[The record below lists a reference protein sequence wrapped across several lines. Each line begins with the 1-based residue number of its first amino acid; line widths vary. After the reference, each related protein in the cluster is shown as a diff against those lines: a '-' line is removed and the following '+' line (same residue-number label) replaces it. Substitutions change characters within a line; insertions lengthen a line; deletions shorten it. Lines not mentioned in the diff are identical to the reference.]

1 MSNLK
6 PWWKV
11 AKPHADVREGKV
23 GAARFAVKLMDVMDG
38 EAPLEYQD
46 PVTFFQRTYFTRN
59 LEKIMRMVLKRLSK
73 KGGENVIQLL
83 TPFGGGKS
91 HTLLAL
97 YHLFQNR
104 EEISHLQEIKNFV
117 MDAGIEAVPKVN
129 AAVIVGTYLNP
140 LKGRTVEKDLTI
152 NTLWGEIAFQLGG
165 RELYN
170 QIRDNDEKKVSPGT
184 KDLKKILKQATPA
197 LILMDE
203 VTVYASKAQRV
214 KGLLGETI
222 SFFQELTEAVSSLKD
237 VALIVTLPA
246 SPYERAD
253 EAAEEMYEMV
263 YQKVS
268 RRFGRIEEAWTPVED
283 DEIHE
288 VVRKRLF
295 EDIGDAETIKEIV
308 QAYWDFYLKMGDK
321 VTHDARDPEIRK
333 KMEKSY
339 PFHPD
344 LINILYQKWGSLP
357 RFQRTRGVLRLLAL
371 VINKAYTQKTLSP
384 MIQPCDVD
392 FSDERITS
400 EVMRYL
406 ADDKWR
412 SVISNDITA
421 VPPKIDKE
429 LGSEYEKERL
439 SVKLAR
445 AIFLYSHGGQP
456 GANLREMRVA
466 ALFPNSAYPEMV
478 TEIVQRFEGVDGLWY
493 LDKADGR
500 YFFKTTPGL
509 NKVIVNAKE
518 RVRRE
523 DMDDKIR
530 NSMSDVTQNTEVR
543 RYAKIYEHPE
553 EPRDVAD
560 ISRISIVL
568 LDTSHAIDGAI
579 DDSTEGFIRN
589 IIDNYKQASRIYKN
603 ALILVVPDSSEN
615 STLRK
620 SVRTLLALEDIS
632 GDEFRMN
639 QLNESQ
645 RKTLKRK
652 LEAAKDTLPN
662 NIVRTYRY
670 LIKAKEKGELELI
683 DMGIT
688 APYST
693 NLVSSVWTY
702 AHDEGIVY
710 SSLDPALIVR
720 KIWPKDKDHV
730 DLKTV
735 WESFFRFYGLPLPED
750 ESVIKD
756 SIREGVRVCEFGLA
770 RGNPKKKEYQILLYR
785 ETPAKVELTEGWYLI
800 TKELAEEIKAQQ
812 LEKIPEAVAE
822 REEKVEEVAE
832 EERKEKRVKEAPIK
846 TYKSLELELEIP
858 WERLSEFDE
867 GVISPLVRMSDN
879 VKLTVHLVADS
890 EEGIDENTI
899 EIPIKETLRQIK
911 ARILKMK
918 TEES

>member
-1 MSNLK
+1 MSSLK

-11 AKPHADVREGKV
+11 AEPHSDVREGKV
-23 GAARFAVKLMDVMDG
+23 GVARFAVKLMDVMDG
-38 EAPLEYQD
+38 EATLEYQD
-46 PVTFFQRTYFTRN
+46 AATFFQRTYFTRN
-59 LEKIMRMVLKRLSK
+59 LKEIMKMVLTRLSK
-73 KGGENVIQLL
+73 KGGGENVMQLL

-97 YHLFQNR
+97 YHLFENQ
-104 EEISHLQEIKNFV
+104 EDISHLSDIKKLITE
-117 MDAGIEAVPKVN
+117 AGIKVIPKVN
-129 AAVIVGTYLNP
+129 VAVIVGTYLNP
-140 LKGRTVEKDLTI
+140 LKGRTVGKSPTI
-152 NTLWGEIAFQLGG
+152 NTLWGEIAYQLGG
-165 RELYN
+165 RQLYD

-184 KDLKKILKQATPA
+184 KDLKKILEQAAPA

-222 SFFQELTEAVSSLKD
+222 SFFQELTEAVSSLQD

-253 EAAEEMYEMV
+253 EAAEEMYETV

-295 EDIGDAETIKEIV
+295 EDIGNTETIKAIV
-308 QAYWDFYLKMGDK
+308 QAYWDFYLEMGDK
-321 VTHDARDPEIRK
+321 VTHHARDPETRK
-333 KMEKSY
+333 NMEKSY

-344 LINILYQKWGSLP
+344 LINVLYQKWGSLP

-371 VINKAYTQKTLSP
+371 VVNKAFAQKSLSP

-392 FSDERITS
+392 FTDERIIS

-406 ADDKWR
+406 ADEKWR
-412 SVISNDITA
+412 SVISNDIAT
-421 VPPKIDKE
+421 VPPRVDKE

-445 AIFLYSHGGQP
+445 TIFLFSHGGQP
-456 GANLREMRVA
+456 GITLQKLRVA
-466 ALFPNSAYPEMV
+466 TLFPNSVYPEMV

-493 LDKADGR
+493 LDKANGR
-500 YFFKTTPGL
+500 YFLKTTPGL

-523 DMDDKIR
+523 DMDDRIR

-543 RYAKIYEHPE
+543 RYAKVYQHPE
-553 EPRDVAD
+553 EPRDIAD
-560 ISRISIVL
+560 IPRISMAV
-568 LDTSHAIDGAI
+568 LDTSHAIDGTL
-579 DDSTEGFIRN
+579 DDDTESFMIN

-603 ALILVVPDSSEN
+603 ALIFVVPDSGEN

-620 SVRTLLALEDIS
+620 SVRTLLALEDVS
-632 GDEFRMN
+632 ADEFRMN

-645 RKTLKRK
+645 KKTLKRK
-652 LEAAKDTLPN
+652 LEAAKDNLPN

-670 LIKAKEKGELELI
+670 LIKAREKGQLELI

-710 SSLDPALIVR
+710 SALDPALIVR
-720 KIWPKDKDHV
+720 KIWPKNKDHTN
-730 DLKTV
+730 LQNI

-750 ESVIKD
+750 DSVIKD
-756 SIREGVRVCEFGLA
+756 SIREGVRLGEFGLA
-770 RGNPKKKEYQILLYR
+770 RGNPKKKEYSVIFYR
-785 ETPAKVELTEGWYLI
+785 EIPAKLELTEDWHLI
-800 TKELAEEIKAQQ
+800 TKELAEKIKAQQ
-812 LEKIPEAVAE
+812 LGKFVEEVPE
-822 REEKVEEVAE
+822 REEKIEEKVEKVGEEV
-832 EERKEKRVKEAPIK
+832 EKPPIK
-846 TYKSLELELEIP
+846 TYKRLELESEIP
-858 WERLSEFDE
+858 WEKLSEFDE
-867 GVISPLVRMSDN
+867 GVISPLVRLSDN
-879 VKLTVHLVADS
+879 VKLTVQLTADS
-890 EEGIDENTI
+890 EEGIDENTL

-911 ARILKMK
+911 AKILKMK
-918 TEES
+918 TKES